1 MAGNCLTFSQRREI
15 ERLYAAGARPCEIAE
30 AIGVTTTT
38 GLKNKNSYLTKI
50 HDGVMLSMQKP
61 MTEKSSR
68 ISGLSESGAFAVS
81 AAVSDAGEW
90 TQEGSETN
98 SRVCARYSAAA

>member
-1 MAGNCLTFSQRREI
+1 
-15 ERLYAAGARPCEIAE
+15 
-30 AIGVTTTT
+30 
-38 GLKNKNSYLTKI
+38 
-50 HDGVMLSMQKP
+50 MLSMQKP

-98 SRVCARYSAAA
+98 SRVCARYSSAA

>member
-1 MAGNCLTFSQRREI
+1 
-15 ERLYAAGARPCEIAE
+15 
-30 AIGVTTTT
+30 
-38 GLKNKNSYLTKI
+38 
-50 HDGVMLSMQKP
+50 MLSMQKP

-90 TQEGSETN
+90 TQEGSEAN
-98 SRVCARYSAAA
+98 SRDGARYSAGRVMARK

>member
-1 MAGNCLTFSQRREI
+1 
-15 ERLYAAGARPCEIAE
+15 
-30 AIGVTTTT
+30 
-38 GLKNKNSYLTKI
+38 
-50 HDGVMLSMQKP
+50 MLSMQKP

-68 ISGLSESGAFAVS
+68 ISGLSESGAYAVS

-98 SRVCARYSAAA
+98 SRVCARYSAAVCSHGLRRLPARAARTEVVPRELLALCPLGDRGRF

>member
-1 MAGNCLTFSQRREI
+1 MHS
-15 ERLYAAGARPCEIAE
+15 
-30 AIGVTTTT
+30 
-38 GLKNKNSYLTKI
+38 
-50 HDGVMLSMQKP
+50 GVMLSGKKP

-68 ISGLSESGAFAVS
+68 MSGLSESGAYAVS